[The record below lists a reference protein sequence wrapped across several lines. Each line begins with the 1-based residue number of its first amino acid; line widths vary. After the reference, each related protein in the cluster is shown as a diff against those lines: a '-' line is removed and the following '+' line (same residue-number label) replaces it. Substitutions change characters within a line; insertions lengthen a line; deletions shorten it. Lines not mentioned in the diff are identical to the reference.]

1 MPVPTHTVSRSCR
14 PRKNKKGKVCRT
26 FLTVSQGGTAV
37 TVDAGRRGRRRP
49 VRYQG
54 HDYSSP
60 RQVTRALRG
69 QELAIF
75 KVFEKEKK
83 LLL

>member
-1 MPVPTHTVSRSCR
+1 M
-14 PRKNKKGKVCRT
+14 
-26 FLTVSQGGTAV
+26 SQGGTAV

-75 KVFEKEKK
+75 KVDLKEKK
-83 LLL
+83 